1 MKKTKRK
8 RKKEKKIL
16 LFEILKK
23 IKFSPERIRLE
34 EAKTRER

>member
-1 MKKTKRK
+1 MKETKRK
-8 RKKEKKIL
+8 INMEKIL